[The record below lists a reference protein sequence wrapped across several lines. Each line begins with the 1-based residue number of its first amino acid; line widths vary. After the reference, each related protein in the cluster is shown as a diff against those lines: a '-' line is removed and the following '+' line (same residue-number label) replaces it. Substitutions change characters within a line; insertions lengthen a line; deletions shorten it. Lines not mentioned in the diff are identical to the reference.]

1 MPAGTICKETAKAA
15 GRTVLGFAGM
25 SAVLAKHGLHATDSI
40 LGGYVNE
47 MTGAFAGGAGKTPLK
62 DVVLKATNNLLDG
75 LNKTTKSVSKK
86 IKEL

>member
-1 MPAGTICKETAKAA
+1 MSAGTICKETAKTA
-15 GRTVLGFAGM
+15 GRAVLGFAGM

-47 MTGAFAGGAGKTPLK
+47 MTGAFAGKAGKMPLK
-62 DVVLKATNNLLDG
+62 DIVLKTTNDLLDG

>member
-1 MPAGTICKETAKAA
+1 MPAGTICKETAKTT
-15 GRTVLGFAGM
+15 GRAVLGFAGM

-47 MTGAFAGGAGKTPLK
+47 TTGAFAGKAGKTPLK
-62 DVVLKATNNLLDG
+62 DVVLKATNEFLDG

-86 IKEL
+86 IKEF

>member
-1 MPAGTICKETAKAA
+1 MSAGTICKETAKTG
-15 GRTVLGFAGM
+15 GRAVLGFAGM

-47 MTGAFAGGAGKTPLK
+47 MTSAFAGGSTKKPLK
-62 DVVLKATNNLLDG
+62 DVILKTTNSILDE
-75 LNKTTKSVSKK
+75 LNKTSKSLSKK